1 MSTRL
6 SKIDYVCMSR
16 CVCLL
21 LVHHVVHFE
30 VFESKYP
37 VTAMVT
43 AATGIHRIH
52 FPFLPQWAQAPIQQ
66 SQDKADGYG

>member
-6 SKIDYVCMSR
+6 RKIDKVCMSR
-16 CVCLL
+16 RVYLL
-21 LVHHVVHFE
+21 LVHQVVHFE

-43 AATGIHRIH
+43 AATGIHLIH
-52 FPFLPQWAQAPIQQ
+52 FPCKNKH
-66 SQDKADGYG
+66 DKR